1 MNKIQK
7 ATYVSGELEK
17 LFGLPN
23 RQNESG
29 TVLDCLIETILS
41 QNTNDVNRDRAFK
54 VLIERFSSWM
64 EVLEANV
71 SQIASAIR
79 IAGLA
84 GQKSQTIKNFLMW
97 LYAKSGKL
105 DLEFLRD
112 MNSEEATQMLCQ
124 HKGIGIKTAYVT
136 LAFACGHEVFP
147 VDTHILRI
155 SKRFGF
161 ISSKATA
168 DQAHKFWST
177 NCPEGQAYS
186 FHMNLITFGRQVCD
200 ARKPKCE
207 VCPLTD
213 QCVYFE
219 NGGQLP

>member
-1 MNKIQK
+1 MLNKTQK
-7 ATYVSGELEK
+7 AINVSDELEK

-23 RQNESG
+23 RDKSG
-29 TVLDCLIETILS
+29 TVLDCLVETILS

-54 VLIERFSSWM
+54 TLTKEFPSWE
-64 EVLEANV
+64 EVLAADVN
-71 SQIASAIR
+71 QIASVVR

-84 GQKSQTIKNFLMW
+84 GQKSHAIKNFLTW
-97 LYAKSGKL
+97 LHTKYGKL

-112 MNSEEATQMLCQ
+112 MDSEEATQMLCQ

-155 SKRFGF
+155 SKRIGF

-168 DQAHKFWST
+168 DQAHQFWST
-177 NCPEGQAYS
+177 TCPEGKAFS
-186 FHMNLITFGRQVCD
+186 FHMNLIAFGRQVCD

-213 QCVYFE
+213 QCVYFQ

>member
-1 MNKIQK
+1 MNEIQK

-23 RQNESG
+23 RQGESG

-64 EVLEANV
+64 EVLEADV

-84 GQKSQTIKNFLMW
+84 SQKSLTIKNFLMW
-97 LYAKSGKL
+97 LYAESGKL

-124 HKGIGIKTAYVT
+124 HKGIGVKTAYVT

-155 SKRFGF
+155 SKRIGF
-161 ISSKATA
+161 ISSKTTA

-177 NCPEGQAYS
+177 HCPAGKAYS
-186 FHMNLITFGRQVCD
+186 FHMNLIRHGREVCQ
-200 ARKPKCE
+200 ARGPKCASC
-207 VCPLTD
+207 VLSTICPSK
-213 QCVYFE
+213 E
-219 NGGQLP
+219 

>member
-1 MNKIQK
+1 MNETQK
-7 ATYVSGELEK
+7 ATYVSGKLEK
-17 LFGLPN
+17 LFGVPN
-23 RQNESG
+23 RQNENG

-54 VLIERFSSWM
+54 VLIGRFPSWM
-64 EVLEANV
+64 EVLNADVN
-71 SQIASAIR
+71 QIGSAIR

-84 GQKSQTIKNFLMW
+84 GQKSLTIKNFLVW
-97 LYAKSGKL
+97 LYAEFGKL
-105 DLEFLRD
+105 DLEFLRTMD
-112 MNSEEATQMLCQ
+112 PEEATQMLCQ

-136 LAFACGHEVFP
+136 LALACGHEVFP

-155 SKRFGF
+155 SKRIGF
-161 ISSKATA
+161 ISSKTTA

-177 NCPEGQAYS
+177 HCPAGKAYS
-186 FHMNLITFGRQVCD
+186 FHMNLIVLGRQVCQ

-207 VCPLTD
+207 ICPLTD

>member
-1 MNKIQK
+1 MNKTQK
-7 ATYVSGELEK
+7 AINVSDELEK

-23 RQNESG
+23 RDKSG
-29 TVLDCLIETILS
+29 TVLDCLVETILS

-54 VLIERFSSWM
+54 TLTKEFPSWE
-64 EVLEANV
+64 EVLEADVN
-71 SQIASAIR
+71 QIASAVR

-84 GQKSQTIKNFLMW
+84 GQKSHAIKNFLTW
-97 LYAKSGKL
+97 LHTKYGKL

-112 MNSEEATQMLCQ
+112 MDSEEATQILCQ

-155 SKRFGF
+155 SKRIGF

-168 DQAHKFWST
+168 DQAHQFWST
-177 NCPEGQAYS
+177 TCPEGKAFS
-186 FHMNLITFGRQVCD
+186 FHINLITFGRQVCD

-213 QCVYFE
+213 QCVYFQ

>member
-1 MNKIQK
+1 LNKTQK
-7 ATYVSGELEK
+7 AINVSDELEK

-23 RQNESG
+23 RDKSG
-29 TVLDCLIETILS
+29 TVLDCLVETILS

-54 VLIERFSSWM
+54 TLTKEFPSWE
-64 EVLEANV
+64 EVLEADVN
-71 SQIASAIR
+71 QIASAVR

-84 GQKSQTIKNFLMW
+84 GQKSHAIKNFLTW
-97 LYAKSGKL
+97 LHTKYGKL

-112 MNSEEATQMLCQ
+112 MDSEEATQMLCQ

-155 SKRFGF
+155 SKRIGF

-168 DQAHKFWST
+168 DQAHQFWST
-177 NCPEGQAYS
+177 TCPEGKAFS

-207 VCPLTD
+207 VCPL
-213 QCVYFE
+213 
-219 NGGQLP
+219 